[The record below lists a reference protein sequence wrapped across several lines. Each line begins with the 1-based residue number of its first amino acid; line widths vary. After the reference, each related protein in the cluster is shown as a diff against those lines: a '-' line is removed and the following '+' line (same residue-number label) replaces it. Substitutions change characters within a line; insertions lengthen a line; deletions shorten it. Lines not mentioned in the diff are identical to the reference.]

1 MERKELSWKERGR
14 LWFRLSIRGIVGV
27 IIALLVIKFG
37 KTVISLFMP
46 FILALLLA
54 MAINPLILKIQSRVK
69 FRRSK
74 ITIFVLVII
83 FTLSLTV
90 LWILLSAIATEV
102 IGLLNGWEE
111 LFNGFQQ
118 SIQNLET
125 ITQELLLKI
134 NSDIEIPDHGIID
147 GLTSTIFEYLKVAVS
162 DFSSLT
168 AFARDRVVG
177 ITSFGVS
184 VLIFAMGCYFITA
197 DYPTICNNLANR
209 LGVNLT
215 ELLNQVKAIT
225 IAAFGG
231 YIKSRAIVAAGV
243 GFIIFIGFILIGQ
256 EYALLLALIMAVL
269 DFIPIIGSG
278 TLLVPWSIIDLLTGN
293 ITQGL
298 QLLAIYGV
306 VTVYRNIAEPKV
318 VGDKTGLSPTL
329 SLITIYIGMRV
340 AGVVGMI
347 LGPVLTIVIINSL
360 KIGVLRDTR
369 DDLQMAVMDI
379 LSILNNK

>member
-46 FILALLLA
+46 FILALLVA

-83 FTLSLTV
+83 FTISLTV

-118 SIQNLET
+118 SIQNLEV

-147 GLTSTIFEYLKVAVS
+147 SLTSTIFEYLKVAVS

-184 VLIFAMGCYFITA
+184 VLIFAMGCYFITT

>member
-27 IIALLVIKFG
+27 IVALLIIKFG
-37 KTVISLFMP
+37 KTVISLFLP

-90 LWILLSAIATEV
+90 LWILLSIIATEV

-118 SIQNLET
+118 SIQNLEA

-147 GLTSTIFEYLKVAVS
+147 SLTSTIFEYLKVAVS

-184 VLIFAMGCYFITA
+184 VLIFAMGCYFITT

-243 GFIIFIGFILIGQ
+243 GFIIFVGFILIGQ

>member
-83 FTLSLTV
+83 FSLSLTV
-90 LWILLSAIATEV
+90 LWMLLSAIATEV

-118 SIQNLET
+118 SIQNLEV

-147 GLTSTIFEYLKVAVS
+147 SLTSTIFEYLKVAVS

-369 DDLQMAVMDI
+369 DDLQMAVMDM

>member
-83 FTLSLTV
+83 FSLSLTV
-90 LWILLSAIATEV
+90 LWMLLSAIATEV

-118 SIQNLET
+118 SIQNLEV

-134 NSDIEIPDHGIID
+134 NSDIPDHGIID
-147 GLTSTIFEYLKVAVS
+147 SLTSTIFEYLKVAVS

-369 DDLQMAVMDI
+369 DDLQMAVMDM

>member
-1 MERKELSWKERGR
+1 MEQKELSWKERGR

-74 ITIFVLVII
+74 ITIFVLIII
-83 FTLSLTV
+83 FSLSLTV

-118 SIQNLET
+118 SIQNLEI

-147 GLTSTIFEYLKVAVS
+147 SLTSTIFEYLKVAVS

-369 DDLQMAVMDI
+369 DDIQMAVMDI

>member
-27 IIALLVIKFG
+27 IVALLIIKFG
-37 KTVISLFMP
+37 KTVISLFLP

-90 LWILLSAIATEV
+90 LWILLSTIATEV

-118 SIQNLET
+118 SIQNLEA

-147 GLTSTIFEYLKVAVS
+147 SLTSTIFEYLKVAVS

-184 VLIFAMGCYFITA
+184 VLIFAMGCYFITT

-243 GFIIFIGFILIGQ
+243 GFIIFVGFILIGQ
-256 EYALLLALIMAVL
+256 EYAILLALIMAVL

>member
-27 IIALLVIKFG
+27 IVALLIIKFG

-74 ITIFVLVII
+74 ITIFILVII

-90 LWILLSAIATEV
+90 LWILLSTIATEV

-118 SIQNLET
+118 SIQNLEA

-147 GLTSTIFEYLKVAVS
+147 SLTSTIFEYLKVAVS

-184 VLIFAMGCYFITA
+184 VLIFAMGCYFITT

-243 GFIIFIGFILIGQ
+243 GFIIFVGFILIGQ